1 MTGSDASV
9 GDWARIEGTP
19 NDPNPDKPFAKMESP
34 GLFNQEGRL
43 NPAVTILGEF
53 CVFVSRYSRYQ
64 ILGHCFKEHVVD
76 KAKYFFIY
84 YNYCMY

>member
-53 CVFVSRYSRYQ
+53 CVFVSRYC
-64 ILGHCFKEHVVD
+64 LGCPRNFKQRT
-76 KAKYFFIY
+76 YFPLHTRSV
-84 YNYCMY
+84 M